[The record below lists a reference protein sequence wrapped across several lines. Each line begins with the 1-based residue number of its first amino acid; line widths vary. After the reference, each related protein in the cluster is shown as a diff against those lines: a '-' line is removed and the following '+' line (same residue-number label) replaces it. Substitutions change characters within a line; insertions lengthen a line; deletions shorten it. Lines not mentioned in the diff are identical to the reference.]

1 MVAAGAVHSL
11 GLTDKYNV
19 YSCGYN
25 VKGQLGLG
33 D

>member
-1 MVAAGAVHSL
+1 MVAAGSVHSL
-11 GLTDKYNV
+11 ALTDKHNV

-25 VKGQLGLG
+25 QKGQLGLG